1 MCGISAIIHPIE
13 THRIRET
20 LDCMNNSML
29 HRGPDADGIYINE
42 KIGLGHRRLSIID
55 TENSANQPM
64 LSRNKKWV
72 IAFNGEIYNY
82 VELKANELQG
92 VYFQTESDTEVILEL
107 FQKYG
112 IECLPKLRGMFAF
125 VLHNIETD
133 ETFVVRD
140 RYGMKP
146 LYYSMQKNGCFIASE
161 LRALLASDFIPR
173 KLNRTALEEYIETQM
188 VCAPNTLIEN
198 VQLLEAGHYLY
209 FNKKEITKHCYYRL
223 LDDTSYELS
232 DKTNTQELLRS
243 TLRESVIQ
251 HMRADVPFG
260 AFLSGGIDSSLLV
273 GLMSEVRNEKINT
286 FQISF
291 EEEAFDERKY
301 AQLVAKKFNT
311 QHLEINLSANA
322 FLKDI
327 PAAIASI
334 DFPSGD
340 GPNTYAVSKAAKEA
354 GITVAISGLGGDE
367 LFAGYPVF
375 QYMQSIEKSFL
386 LNLSYPL
393 RKSTSILLSSFSSN
407 RLLLKKAELLALKHV
422 DLASAFPL
430 VRKVWNANDLLPR
443 KTKHFEIE
451 KNFKFIFEK
460 DAPLLNRVSSAEIES
475 YMQHVLLRDSDQMSM
490 AHSLEIRLPF
500 LDHKVV
506 ELATHLSTNLK
517 NPTSSKK
524 FLTETFTD
532 LLPHEVVNRKKMG
545 FTLPWSVWMK
555 NELRDFT
562 EEGFNELYKQDV
574 VKEKVLREAW
584 SRFILES
591 EEKSFISFWHLSV
604 LGHWMKNNR
613 ITFEA

>member
-29 HRGPDADGIYINE
+29 HRGPDADGIFINE

-55 TENSANQPM
+55 PENSANQPM
-64 LSRNKKWV
+64 LSRNKKWIV
-72 IAFNGEIYNY
+72 AFNGEIYNY

-112 IECLPKLRGMFAF
+112 VECLPKLRGMFAF

-133 ETFVVRD
+133 ETYVVRD

-173 KLNRTALEEYIETQM
+173 KLNRTALEEYIETQT

-198 VQLLEAGHYLY
+198 VQLLEAGHYLH
-209 FNKKEITKHCYYRL
+209 FNKKETTKHCYYRL

-243 TLRESVIQ
+243 TLRESVAQ

-273 GLMSEVRNEKINT
+273 GLMSEIRTEKINT

-301 AQLVAKKFNT
+301 AQLVAKKFGT
-311 QHLEINLSANA
+311 DHHEINLSANE

-327 PAAIASI
+327 PSAIASI

-340 GPNTYAVSKAAKEA
+340 GPNTYAVSKAAKKS

-375 QYMQSIEKSFL
+375 QYMQSIEKSFIL
-386 LNLSYPL
+386 KLSYPL
-393 RKSTSILLSSFSSN
+393 RKSASVALNAISSSRSL
-407 RLLLKKAELLALKHV
+407 RKKAEMLGLQKAN
-422 DLASAFPL
+422 LASAFPL
-430 VRKVWNANDLLPR
+430 VRNVWKAGELIPR
-443 KTKHFEIE
+443 TTKHFEIE
-451 KNFKFIFEK
+451 NNFNFIFEK
-460 DAPLLNRVSSAEIES
+460 NAPLLNRVSAAEIES

-490 AHSLEIRLPF
+490 AHSLEIRVPF
-500 LDHKVV
+500 LDHTVV

-517 NPTSSKK
+517 NPTSAKK
-524 FLTETFTD
+524 FLTETFAD

-574 VKEKVLREAW
+574 INEEVLRKAW
-584 SRFILES
+584 SKFVLDS

-613 ITFEA
+613 ITFES

>member
-1 MCGISAIIHPIE
+1 MCGISAIIHPKE
-13 THRIRET
+13 KLLVRET
-20 LDCMNNSML
+20 LERMNAAMA
-29 HRGPDADGIYINE
+29 HRGPDADGVYTNQN
-42 KIGLGHRRLSIID
+42 IGLGHRRLSIID

-64 LSRNKKWV
+64 LSFNKKWV

-92 VYFQTESDTEVILEL
+92 VSFQTESDTEVILEL

-112 IECLPKLRGMFAF
+112 IECLSKLKGMFAF
-125 VLHNIETD
+125 ILHNIETA

-146 LYYSMQKNGCFIASE
+146 LYYSMQNNACFIASE
-161 LRALLASDFIPR
+161 LRALLASDAIPR
-173 KLNRTALEEYIETQM
+173 KLNRSALEEYIETQT

-198 VQLLEAGHYLY
+198 VQLLEAGHYLH
-209 FNKKEITKHCYYRL
+209 FNKNETTKHCYYRL

-232 DKTNTQELLRS
+232 DKKSSEKLLRT
-243 TLRESVIQ
+243 TLRESVAQ

-273 GLMSEVRNEKINT
+273 GLMSEVQSEKINT

-311 QHLEINLSANA
+311 QHHEINLSANA

-327 PAAIASI
+327 PAAIAAI

-386 LNLSYPL
+386 LKLSYPL
-393 RKSTSILLSSFSSN
+393 RKSTSMLLSTFSSN
-407 RLLLKKAELLALKHV
+407 RSLRKKAELLGLKHV

-430 VRKVWNANDLLPR
+430 VRKVWNANELLSR
-443 KTKHFEIE
+443 RTKHFEIE

-460 DAPLLNRVSSAEIES
+460 NAPLLNRISAAEIES

-490 AHSLEIRLPF
+490 AHSLEIRVPF
-500 LDHKVV
+500 LDHEVV
-506 ELATHLSTNLK
+506 ELATHISADLK
-517 NPTSSKK
+517 NPTSPKK
-524 FLTETFTD
+524 FLTETFSD
-532 LLPHEVVNRKKMG
+532 ILPHEVVNRKKMG

-555 NELRDFT
+555 NELREFT

-574 VKEKVLREAW
+574 VNEKVLRKAW
-584 SRFILES
+584 NKFILDN

-604 LGHWMKNNR
+604 LGHWMKNNN
-613 ITFEA
+613 ISFES

>member
-112 IECLPKLRGMFAF
+112 IECLSKLRGMFAF
-125 VLHNIETD
+125 VLHNIETA
-133 ETFVVRD
+133 ETYVVRD

-146 LYYSMQKNGCFIASE
+146 LYYSIQKNGCFIASE

-173 KLNRTALEEYIETQM
+173 KLNRTALEEYIETQT

-198 VQLLEAGHYLY
+198 VQLLEAGHYLH
-209 FNKKEITKHCYYRL
+209 FNKKETTKHCYYRL

-243 TLRESVIQ
+243 TLRESVAQ

-273 GLMSEVRNEKINT
+273 GLMSEIRTEKINT

-301 AQLVAKKFNT
+301 AQLVAKKFGT
-311 QHLEINLSANA
+311 DHHEINLSANE
-322 FLKDI
+322 FIKDI
-327 PAAIASI
+327 PSAIASI

-340 GPNTYAVSKAAKEA
+340 GPNTYAVSKAAKKA

-375 QYMQSIEKSFL
+375 QYMQSIEKSFIL
-386 LNLSYPL
+386 KLSYPL
-393 RKSTSILLSSFSSN
+393 RKSASVALNAISSSRS
-407 RLLLKKAELLALKHV
+407 LAKKAELLGLHKAN
-422 DLASAFPL
+422 LASAFPL
-430 VRKVWNANDLLPR
+430 VRNVWKAGELIPR
-443 KTKHFEIE
+443 TTKHFEIE
-451 KNFKFIFEK
+451 NNFNFIFEK
-460 DAPLLNRVSSAEIES
+460 NATLLNRVSAAEIES

-490 AHSLEIRLPF
+490 AHSLEIRVPF
-500 LDHKVV
+500 LDHTVV

-517 NPTSSKK
+517 NPTSAKK
-524 FLTETFTD
+524 FLTETFAD

-574 VKEKVLREAW
+574 INEEVLRKAW
-584 SRFILES
+584 SKFVLGS

-613 ITFEA
+613 ITFES

>member
-1 MCGISAIIHPIE
+1 MCGISAIIHPK
-13 THRIRET
+13 ET
-20 LDCMNNSML
+20 LVVREALERMNAAMT
-29 HRGPDADGIYINE
+29 HRGPDAEGCYTNE
-42 KIGLGHRRLSIID
+42 NIGLGHRRLSIID

-64 LSRNKKWV
+64 LSSNKKWV

-82 VELKANELQG
+82 VELKAKELQG
-92 VYFQTESDTEVILEL
+92 IQFQTESDTEVILEL
-107 FQKYG
+107 FDKFG
-112 IECLPKLRGMFAF
+112 TKAIDMLKGMFAF
-125 VLHNIETD
+125 VLHHIPTNETY
-133 ETFVVRD
+133 VVRD

-146 LYYSMQKNGCFIASE
+146 LYYSLQKEGCFVASE
-161 LRALLASDFIPR
+161 LRALLASECIPR
-173 KLNRTALEEYIETQM
+173 KLNRSALEEYIETQT

-198 VQLLEAGHYLY
+198 VKLLEAGHYLH
-209 FNKKEITKHCYYRL
+209 FKQKEISKHCYYRL
-223 LDDTSYELS
+223 LSDTSYELTDQKS
-232 DKTNTQELLRS
+232 SQELLRS
-243 TLRESVIQ
+243 TLRESVMQ

-273 GLMSEVRNEKINT
+273 GLMSEVQTEKIST

-311 QHLEINLSANA
+311 DHHEINLSANT

-340 GPNTYAVSKAAKEA
+340 GPNTYAVSKAAKKA

-386 LNLSYPL
+386 LKLSYPL
-393 RKSTSILLSSFSSN
+393 RKSASAILSAVSSN
-407 RLLLKKAELLALKHV
+407 RSILKKAELLGLQKAN
-422 DLASAFPL
+422 LASAFPL
-430 VRKVWNANDLLPR
+430 VRNVWKANELIPR
-443 KTKHFEIE
+443 TSKHFEIE
-451 KNFKFIFEK
+451 KNFNFIFEK
-460 DAPLLNRVSSAEIES
+460 DASILNRVSAAEIES

-490 AHSLEIRLPF
+490 AHSLEIRVPF
-500 LDHKVV
+500 LDHEVV

-517 NPTSSKK
+517 NPTSPKK
-524 FLTETFTD
+524 FLTESFAD

-555 NELRDFT
+555 NELREFT
-562 EEGFNELYKQDV
+562 EEGFNELYTQYV
-574 VKEKVLREAW
+574 VNEKVLRKAW
-584 SRFILES
+584 NKFLSGN

-613 ITFEA
+613 ITFDQ

>member
-1 MCGISAIIHPIE
+1 MCGISAIIHPKE
-13 THRIRET
+13 THLVRET
-20 LDCMNNSML
+20 LERMNAAMA
-29 HRGPDADGIYINE
+29 HRGPDADGIYSNE
-42 KIGLGHRRLSIID
+42 HIGLGHRRLSIID

-64 LSRNKKWV
+64 LSSNKKWV

-82 VELKANELQG
+82 VELKAGELQG
-92 VYFQTESDTEVILEL
+92 VSFQTESDTEVILEL

-112 IECLPKLRGMFAF
+112 VKSLSKLKGMFAF
-125 VLHNIETD
+125 VLHNIETT

-140 RYGMKP
+140 RCGMKP
-146 LYYSMQKNGCFIASE
+146 LYYSMQNNGCFIASE
-161 LRALLASDFIPR
+161 LRALLASNAIPR
-173 KLNRTALEEYIETQM
+173 KLNRSALEEYIETQT
-188 VCAPNTLIEN
+188 VCAPNTLIEH

-209 FNKKEITKHCYYRL
+209 FKKNETTKHCYYRL

-232 DKTNTQELLRS
+232 DKKSAQELLRS
-243 TLRESVIQ
+243 TMRESVMQ

-311 QHLEINLSANA
+311 NHHEINLSAND

-327 PAAIASI
+327 PAAVAAI

-375 QYMQSIEKSFL
+375 QYMQRIEKSFL
-386 LNLSYPL
+386 LKLSYPL
-393 RKSTSILLSSFSSN
+393 RKSVSVALNTISSSRSL
-407 RLLLKKAELLALKHV
+407 RKKAELLALPKV
-422 DLASAFPL
+422 TLASAFPL
-430 VRKVWNANDLLPR
+430 VRNVWKAGVLIPR
-443 KTKHFEIE
+443 TTKHFEIE
-451 KNFKFIFEK
+451 NNFNFIFDK
-460 DAPLLNRVSSAEIES
+460 NAPLLNRASAAEIES

-490 AHSLEIRLPF
+490 AHSLEIRVPF
-500 LDHKVV
+500 LDHEVV

-517 NPTSSKK
+517 NPTSPKK
-524 FLTETFTD
+524 FLTESFAD
-532 LLPHEVVNRKKMG
+532 LLPHEVVNREKMG

-555 NELRDFT
+555 NELREFT
-562 EEGFNELYKQDV
+562 EEGFQNLYSHGVVNES
-574 VKEKVLREAW
+574 VLSKSW
-584 SRFILES
+584 IKFLNGS

-604 LGHWMKNNR
+604 LGHWMKNNS
-613 ITFEA
+613 INFES

>member
-55 TENSANQPM
+55 MENSANQPM

-112 IECLPKLRGMFAF
+112 IECLSKLRGMFAF
-125 VLHNIETD
+125 VLHNIETA
-133 ETFVVRD
+133 ETYVVRD

-173 KLNRTALEEYIETQM
+173 KLNRTALEEYIETQT

-198 VQLLEAGHYLY
+198 VQLLEAGHYLH
-209 FNKKEITKHCYYRL
+209 FNKKETTKHCYYRL

-243 TLRESVIQ
+243 TLRESVAQ

-273 GLMSEVRNEKINT
+273 GLMSEIRTEKINT

-301 AQLVAKKFNT
+301 AQLVAKKFGT
-311 QHLEINLSANA
+311 DHHEINLSANE

-327 PAAIASI
+327 PSAIASI

-340 GPNTYAVSKAAKEA
+340 GPNTYAVSKAAKKA

-375 QYMQSIEKSFL
+375 QYMQSIEKSFIL
-386 LNLSYPL
+386 KLSYPL
-393 RKSTSILLSSFSSN
+393 RKSASVALNAISYSRSL
-407 RLLLKKAELLALKHV
+407 RKKAELLGLHKV
-422 DLASAFPL
+422 NLASAFPL
-430 VRKVWNANDLLPR
+430 VRNVWKAGELIPR
-443 KTKHFEIE
+443 ATKHFEIE
-451 KNFKFIFEK
+451 NNFNFIFEK
-460 DAPLLNRVSSAEIES
+460 NAPLLNRVSAAEIES

-490 AHSLEIRLPF
+490 AHSLEIRVPF
-500 LDHKVV
+500 LDHTVV

-517 NPTSSKK
+517 NPTSAKK
-524 FLTETFTD
+524 FLTETFAD

-574 VKEKVLREAW
+574 INEEVLRKAW
-584 SRFILES
+584 NKFVLGS

-613 ITFEA
+613 ITFES

>member
-20 LDCMNNSML
+20 LDCMNNSMH

-55 TENSANQPM
+55 PENSANQPM

-112 IECLPKLRGMFAF
+112 IECLSKLRGMFAF
-125 VLHNIETD
+125 VLHNIETA
-133 ETFVVRD
+133 ETYVVRD

-173 KLNRTALEEYIETQM
+173 KLNRTALEEYIETQT

-198 VQLLEAGHYLY
+198 VQLLEAGHYLH
-209 FNKKEITKHCYYRL
+209 FNKKETTKHCYYRL

-243 TLRESVIQ
+243 TLRESVAQ

-273 GLMSEVRNEKINT
+273 GLMSEIRTEKINT

-301 AQLVAKKFNT
+301 AQLVAKKFGT
-311 QHLEINLSANA
+311 DHHEINLSANE

-327 PAAIASI
+327 PSAIASI

-340 GPNTYAVSKAAKEA
+340 GPNTYAVSKAAKKA

-375 QYMQSIEKSFL
+375 QYMQNIEKSFIL
-386 LNLSYPL
+386 KLSYPL
-393 RKSTSILLSSFSSN
+393 RKSASVALNAISSSRSL
-407 RLLLKKAELLALKHV
+407 RKKAEMLGLQKAN
-422 DLASAFPL
+422 LASAFPL
-430 VRKVWNANDLLPR
+430 VRNVWKAGELIPR
-443 KTKHFEIE
+443 TTKHFEIE
-451 KNFKFIFEK
+451 NNFNFIFEK
-460 DAPLLNRVSSAEIES
+460 NAPLLNRVSAAEIES

-490 AHSLEIRLPF
+490 AHSLEIRVPF
-500 LDHKVV
+500 LDHTVV

-517 NPTSSKK
+517 NPTSAKK
-524 FLTETFTD
+524 FLTETFAD

-574 VKEKVLREAW
+574 INEEVLRKAW
-584 SRFILES
+584 SKFVLGS

-613 ITFEA
+613 ITFES

>member
-1 MCGISAIIHPIE
+1 MCGISAIIHPKE
-13 THRIRET
+13 THRVRET
-20 LDCMNNSML
+20 LERMNAAMA
-29 HRGPDADGIYINE
+29 HRGPDADGVYTNQN
-42 KIGLGHRRLSIID
+42 IGLGHRRLSIID

-64 LSRNKKWV
+64 LSFNKKWV

-92 VYFQTESDTEVILEL
+92 VSFQTESDTEVILEL

-112 IECLPKLRGMFAF
+112 IECLSKLKGMFAF
-125 VLHNIETD
+125 ILHNIETA

-146 LYYSMQKNGCFIASE
+146 LYYSMQNDVYFIASE
-161 LRALLASDFIPR
+161 LRALLASDAVPR
-173 KLNRTALEEYIETQM
+173 KLNRSALEEYIETQT

-198 VQLLEAGHYLY
+198 VQLLEAGHYLH
-209 FNKKEITKHCYYRL
+209 FNKNETTKHCYYRL

-232 DKTNTQELLRS
+232 DKKSSEKLLRT
-243 TLRESVIQ
+243 TLRESVAQ

-260 AFLSGGIDSSLLV
+260 AFLSGGLDSSLLV
-273 GLMSEVRNEKINT
+273 GLMSEVQSEKINT

-311 QHLEINLSANA
+311 QHHEINLSANA

-327 PAAIASI
+327 PAAIAAI

-386 LNLSYPL
+386 LRLSYPL
-393 RKSTSILLSSFSSN
+393 RKSASALLNSISSSRSL
-407 RLLLKKAELLALKHV
+407 RKKAELLGLPKAN
-422 DLASAFPL
+422 LASAFPL
-430 VRKVWNANDLLPR
+430 VRNVWKTNELITR
-443 KTKHFEIE
+443 TTKHFEIE
-451 KNFKFIFEK
+451 NNFNFIFEK
-460 DAPLLNRVSSAEIES
+460 KYPLLNRVSAAEIES

-490 AHSLEIRLPF
+490 AHSLEIRVPF
-500 LDHKVV
+500 LDHQVV

-517 NPTSSKK
+517 NPTSAKK
-524 FLTETFTD
+524 FLTETFAD

-555 NELRDFT
+555 NELREFT

-574 VKEKVLREAW
+574 INEKVLRKSW
-584 SRFILES
+584 NKFILGN

-613 ITFEA
+613 IIFEA

>member
-20 LDCMNNSML
+20 LDCMNNSMH

-55 TENSANQPM
+55 PENSANQPM

-72 IAFNGEIYNY
+72 VAFNGEIYNY

-112 IECLPKLRGMFAF
+112 VECLPKLRGMFAF
-125 VLHNIETD
+125 VLHNIETA
-133 ETFVVRD
+133 ETYVVRD

-173 KLNRTALEEYIETQM
+173 KLNRTALEEYIETQT

-198 VQLLEAGHYLY
+198 VQLLEAGHYLH
-209 FNKKEITKHCYYRL
+209 FNKKETTKHCYYRL

-243 TLRESVIQ
+243 TLRESVAQ

-273 GLMSEVRNEKINT
+273 GLMSEIRTEKINT

-301 AQLVAKKFNT
+301 AQLVAKKFGT
-311 QHLEINLSANA
+311 DHHEINLSANE

-327 PAAIASI
+327 PSAIASI

-340 GPNTYAVSKAAKEA
+340 GPNTYAVSKAAKKA

-375 QYMQSIEKSFL
+375 QYMQSIEKSFIL
-386 LNLSYPL
+386 KLSYPL
-393 RKSTSILLSSFSSN
+393 RKSASVALNAISYSRSL
-407 RLLLKKAELLALKHV
+407 RKKAELLGLHKAN
-422 DLASAFPL
+422 LASAFPL
-430 VRKVWNANDLLPR
+430 VRNVWKAGELIPR
-443 KTKHFEIE
+443 TTKHFEIE
-451 KNFKFIFEK
+451 NNFNFIFEK
-460 DAPLLNRVSSAEIES
+460 NAPLLNRVSAAEIES

-490 AHSLEIRLPF
+490 AHSLEIRVPF
-500 LDHKVV
+500 LDHTVV

-517 NPTSSKK
+517 NPTSAKK
-524 FLTETFTD
+524 FLTETFAD

-574 VKEKVLREAW
+574 INEEVLRKAW
-584 SRFILES
+584 SKFVLAS

-613 ITFEA
+613 ITFES

>member
-1 MCGISAIIHPIE
+1 MCGISAIIDPKE
-13 THRIRET
+13 THRVRET
-20 LDCMNNSML
+20 LERMNAAMA
-29 HRGPDADGIYINE
+29 HRGPDADGVYTNQN
-42 KIGLGHRRLSIID
+42 IGVGHRRLSIID

-64 LSRNKKWV
+64 LSFNKKWV

-82 VELKANELQG
+82 VELKANELKG

-112 IECLPKLRGMFAF
+112 IECLSKLKGMFAF
-125 VLHNIETD
+125 ILHNIETA

-146 LYYSMQKNGCFIASE
+146 LYYSMQNDVYFIASE
-161 LRALLASDFIPR
+161 LRALLASDAVPR
-173 KLNRTALEEYIETQM
+173 KLNRSALEEYIETQT

-198 VQLLEAGHYLY
+198 VQLLEAGHYLH
-209 FNKKEITKHCYYRL
+209 FNKNETTKHCYYRL

-232 DKTNTQELLRS
+232 DKKSSEKLLHT
-243 TLRESVIQ
+243 TLRESVAQ

-273 GLMSEVRNEKINT
+273 GLMSEVQSEKINT

-311 QHLEINLSANA
+311 QHHEINLSANA

-327 PAAIASI
+327 PAAIAAI

-386 LNLSYPL
+386 LKLSYPL
-393 RKSTSILLSSFSSN
+393 RKSASALLNSISSSRSL
-407 RLLLKKAELLALKHV
+407 RKKAELLGLPKAN
-422 DLASAFPL
+422 LASAFPL
-430 VRKVWNANDLLPR
+430 VRNVWKTNELITR
-443 KTKHFEIE
+443 TTKHFEIE
-451 KNFKFIFEK
+451 NNFNFIFEK
-460 DAPLLNRVSSAEIES
+460 KYPLLNRVSAAEIES

-490 AHSLEIRLPF
+490 AHSLEIRVPF
-500 LDHKVV
+500 LDHQVV

-517 NPTSSKK
+517 NPTSPKK
-524 FLTETFTD
+524 FLTETFAD
-532 LLPHEVVNRKKMG
+532 LLPYEVVNRKKMG

-555 NELRDFT
+555 NELREFT
-562 EEGFNELYKQDV
+562 EEGFKELYKQDV
-574 VKEKVLREAW
+574 INEKVLRKSW
-584 SRFILES
+584 NKFILGN

-613 ITFEA
+613 IIFEA

>member
-1 MCGISAIIHPIE
+1 MCGISAIIHPKE
-13 THRIRET
+13 KLHTQEALLR
-20 LDCMNNSML
+20 MNNAMT

-64 LSRNKKWV
+64 LSFNKKWV
-72 IAFNGEIYNY
+72 IVFNGEIYNY

-92 VYFQTESDTEVILEL
+92 VSFQTESDTEVILEL

-112 IECLPKLRGMFAF
+112 IECLPKLKGMFAF
-125 VLHNIETD
+125 VLHNIETA
-133 ETFVVRD
+133 ETYVVRD

-173 KLNRTALEEYIETQM
+173 KLNRTALEEYIETQT

-198 VQLLEAGHYLY
+198 VTLLEAGHYLY
-209 FNKKEITKHCYYRL
+209 FNKNETTKHCYYRL

-232 DKTNTQELLRS
+232 DKSSAQELLRS
-243 TLRESVIQ
+243 RLLESVAQ

-273 GLMSEVRNEKINT
+273 GLMSEVQSEKINT

-311 QHLEINLSANA
+311 QHHEINLSANA

-327 PAAIASI
+327 PAAIAAI

-386 LNLSYPL
+386 LKLSYPL
-393 RKSTSILLSSFSSN
+393 RKSASAVLSTLSSN
-407 RLLLKKAELLALKHV
+407 RSLLKKAELLGLPKAN
-422 DLASAFPL
+422 LASAFPL
-430 VRKVWNANDLLPR
+430 VRAVWKANELIPR
-443 KTKHFEIE
+443 TTKHFEIE
-451 KNFKFIFEK
+451 RNFNFIFEK
-460 DAPLLNRVSSAEIES
+460 DAPLLNRVSAAEIES

-490 AHSLEIRLPF
+490 AHSLEIRVPF
-500 LDHKVV
+500 LDHQVV

-517 NPTSSKK
+517 NPTSTKK
-524 FLTETFTD
+524 FLTETFVD

-555 NELRDFT
+555 NELRNFC
-562 EEGFNELYKQDV
+562 EEGFNELYKQEV
-574 VKEKVLREAW
+574 VNENVLRKAW
-584 SRFILES
+584 SKFIFGS

>member
-1 MCGISAIIHPIE
+1 MCGISAIIHPKE
-13 THRIRET
+13 KLLVRET
-20 LDCMNNSML
+20 LERMNAAMV
-29 HRGPDADGIYINE
+29 HRGPDADGCYTNDN
-42 KIGLGHRRLSIID
+42 IGLGHKRLSIID

-64 LSRNKKWV
+64 LSFNKKWI

-92 VYFQTESDTEVILEL
+92 VSFQTESDTEVILEL

-112 IECLPKLRGMFAF
+112 VEGISKLKGMFAF
-125 VLHNIETD
+125 VLHNIETA
-133 ETFVVRD
+133 ETYVARD

-146 LYYSMQKNGCFIASE
+146 LYYSMQNDACFIASE
-161 LRALLASDFIPR
+161 LRALLASDAIPR
-173 KLNRTALEEYIETQM
+173 KLNRSALEEYIETQT
-188 VCAPNTLIEN
+188 VCAPNTLIEH
-198 VQLLEAGHYLY
+198 VQLLEAGHYLH
-209 FNKKEITKHCYYRL
+209 FKKNETTKHCYYRL
-223 LDDTSYELS
+223 LNDTSYEFS
-232 DKTNTQELLRS
+232 DKKSAQELLRS
-243 TLRESVIQ
+243 TMRESVEQ

-273 GLMSEVRNEKINT
+273 GLMSEVRAEKINT

-311 QHLEINLSANA
+311 QHHEINLSANA

-327 PAAIASI
+327 PAAIAAI

-386 LNLSYPL
+386 LKLSYPL
-393 RKSTSILLSSFSSN
+393 RKSASALLNSISSTRSL
-407 RLLLKKAELLALKHV
+407 RKKAELLGLPKAN
-422 DLASAFPL
+422 LASAFPL
-430 VRKVWNANDLLPR
+430 VRNVWKTNELITR
-443 KTKHFEIE
+443 TTKHFEIE
-451 KNFKFIFEK
+451 NNFNFIFEK
-460 DAPLLNRVSSAEIES
+460 NAPLLNRVSAAEIES

-490 AHSLEIRLPF
+490 AHSLEIRVPF
-500 LDHKVV
+500 LDHQVV

-517 NPTSSKK
+517 NPTSAKK
-524 FLTETFTD
+524 FLTETFAD
-532 LLPHEVVNRKKMG
+532 LLPHEVVNRTKMG

-555 NELRDFT
+555 NELREFT

-574 VKEKVLREAW
+574 INEKVLRKAW
-584 SRFILES
+584 NKFILGN

-604 LGHWMKNNR
+604 LGHWMRNNR

>member
-13 THRIRET
+13 THRVRET
-20 LDCMNNSML
+20 LELMNAAMA
-29 HRGPDADGIYINE
+29 HRGPDADGCYTNE
-42 KIGLGHRRLSIID
+42 NIGLGHRRLSIID
-55 TENSANQPM
+55 KETSANQPM
-64 LSRNKKWV
+64 LSFNKKWV

-92 VYFQTESDTEVILEL
+92 VSFQTESDTEVIIEL

-112 IECLPKLRGMFAF
+112 IECLSKLKGMFAF
-125 VLHNIETD
+125 VLHNIETA

-146 LYYSMQKNGCFIASE
+146 LYYSMQNNVCLIASE
-161 LRALLASDFIPR
+161 LRALLASDAIPR
-173 KLNRTALEEYIETQM
+173 KLNRSALEEYIETQT

-198 VQLLEAGHYLY
+198 VQLLEAGHYLH
-209 FNKKEITKHCYYRL
+209 FNKKETTKHCYYRL
-223 LDDTSYELS
+223 LDNTSYELS
-232 DKTNTQELLRS
+232 DKTSTQELLRS
-243 TLRESVIQ
+243 TLRESVNQ

-273 GLMSEVRNEKINT
+273 GLMSEIRTEKINT

-311 QHLEINLSANA
+311 RHHEINLSANA

-327 PAAIASI
+327 PAAIAAI

-386 LNLSYPL
+386 LKLSYPL
-393 RKSTSILLSSFSSN
+393 RKSASALLNSISSSRSL
-407 RLLLKKAELLALKHV
+407 RKKAELLGLPKAN
-422 DLASAFPL
+422 LASAFPL
-430 VRKVWNANDLLPR
+430 VRNVWKTNELITR
-443 KTKHFEIE
+443 TTKHFEIE
-451 KNFKFIFEK
+451 NNFNFIFEK
-460 DAPLLNRVSSAEIES
+460 KYPLLNRVSAAEIES

-490 AHSLEIRLPF
+490 AHSLEIRVPF
-500 LDHKVV
+500 LDHQVV

-517 NPTSSKK
+517 NPTSAKK
-524 FLTETFTD
+524 FLTETFAD
-532 LLPHEVVNRKKMG
+532 LLPHEVVNRTKMG

-555 NELRDFT
+555 NELREFT

-574 VKEKVLREAW
+574 INEKVLRKAW
-584 SRFILES
+584 NKFILGN

-604 LGHWMKNNR
+604 LGHWMKNNS
-613 ITFEA
+613 IKF

>member
-1 MCGISAIIHPIE
+1 MCGISAIIHPKE
-13 THRIRET
+13 THRVRET
-20 LDCMNNSML
+20 LERMNAAMA
-29 HRGPDADGIYINE
+29 HRGPDADGVYTNQN
-42 KIGLGHRRLSIID
+42 IGLGHRRLSIID

-64 LSRNKKWV
+64 LSFNKKWV

-92 VYFQTESDTEVILEL
+92 VSFQTESDTEVILEL

-112 IECLPKLRGMFAF
+112 IECLSKLKGMFAF
-125 VLHNIETD
+125 ILHNIETA

-146 LYYSMQKNGCFIASE
+146 LYYSMQNDVYFIASE
-161 LRALLASDFIPR
+161 LRALLASDAVPR
-173 KLNRTALEEYIETQM
+173 KLNRSALEEYIETQT

-198 VQLLEAGHYLY
+198 VQLLEAGHYLH
-209 FNKKEITKHCYYRL
+209 FNKNETTKHCYYRL

-232 DKTNTQELLRS
+232 DKKSSEKLLRT
-243 TLRESVIQ
+243 TLRQSVAQ

-273 GLMSEVRNEKINT
+273 GLMSEVQSEKINT

-311 QHLEINLSANA
+311 QHHEINLSANA

-327 PAAIASI
+327 PAAIAAI

-386 LNLSYPL
+386 LKLSYPL
-393 RKSTSILLSSFSSN
+393 RKSASALLNSISSSRSL
-407 RLLLKKAELLALKHV
+407 RKKAELLGLPKAN
-422 DLASAFPL
+422 LASAFPL
-430 VRKVWNANDLLPR
+430 VRNVWKTNELITR
-443 KTKHFEIE
+443 TTKHFEIE
-451 KNFKFIFEK
+451 NNFNFIFEK
-460 DAPLLNRVSSAEIES
+460 KYPLLNRVSAAEIAS

-490 AHSLEIRLPF
+490 AHSLEIRVPF
-500 LDHKVV
+500 LDHQVV

-517 NPTSSKK
+517 NPTSAKK
-524 FLTETFTD
+524 FLTETFAD

-555 NELRDFT
+555 NELREFT

-574 VKEKVLREAW
+574 INEKVLRKSW
-584 SRFILES
+584 NKFILGN

-613 ITFEA
+613 IIFEA

>member
-1 MCGISAIIHPIE
+1 MCGISAIIQYKTDVPV
-13 THRIRET
+13 REA
-20 LDCMNNSML
+20 LERMNNKMS
-29 HRGPDADGIYINE
+29 HRGPDAAGVYLNE
-42 KIGLGHRRLSIID
+42 NICLGHRRLSIID

-64 LSRNKKWV
+64 ISSNKDWV

-92 VYFQTESDTEVILEL
+92 ATFQTESDTEVILEL
-107 FQKYG
+107 FVKFG
-112 IECLPKLRGMFAF
+112 TDAISKLKGMFAF
-125 VLHNIETD
+125 TIHHIQTNETY
-133 ETFVVRD
+133 VVRD

-146 LYYSMQKNGCFIASE
+146 LYYSVQKNGCFIASE
-161 LRALLASDFIPR
+161 LRGLLASDFIP
-173 KLNRTALEEYIETQM
+173 KKINRSALEEYIETQT

-198 VQLLEAGHYLY
+198 VQLLEAGHYLH
-209 FNKKEITKHCYYRL
+209 FTKTQTTKHCYYRL
-223 LDDTSYELS
+223 LDDTSYELT
-232 DKTNTQELLRS
+232 DKKSSQELLRS
-243 TLRESVIQ
+243 TMRESVMQ

-273 GLMSEVRNEKINT
+273 GLMSEVQNEKINT

-311 QHLEINLSANA
+311 NHHEINLKAKE

-327 PAAIASI
+327 PAAISAI

-375 QYMQSIEKSFL
+375 HYMQSIEKSFL
-386 LNLSYPL
+386 LKLSFPL
-393 RKSTSILLSSFSSN
+393 RKSTSILLSNFSSN
-407 RLLLKKAELLALKHV
+407 RSLRKKAELLGLKHA

-430 VRKVWNANDLLPR
+430 VRKVWNANELLVR

-451 KNFKFIFEK
+451 NNFKFIFEK
-460 DAPLLNRVSSAEIES
+460 TVPLLNRVSAAEIES

-490 AHSLEIRLPF
+490 AHSLEIRVPF
-500 LDHKVV
+500 LDHEVV
-506 ELATHLSTNLK
+506 ELATHLSNDLK
-517 NPTSSKK
+517 FPTSQKK
-524 FLTETFTD
+524 FLTETFSD
-532 LLPHEVVNRKKMG
+532 LLPNEVVNRKKMG

-562 EEGFNELYKQDV
+562 ESGFQVLFDQEV
-574 VKEKVLREAW
+574 VNEKVLKIAW
-584 SRFILES
+584 NKFLQGN

-604 LGHWMKNNR
+604 LGHWMKNNN
-613 ITFEA
+613 ISFES

>member
-1 MCGISAIIHPIE
+1 MCGISAIIHPKE
-13 THRIRET
+13 KLLVRET
-20 LDCMNNSML
+20 LERMNAAMA
-29 HRGPDADGIYINE
+29 HRGPDADGCYTNDN
-42 KIGLGHRRLSIID
+42 IGLGHKRLSIID

-64 LSRNKKWV
+64 LSSNKNWV

-82 VELKANELQG
+82 VELKANELQD
-92 VYFQTESDTEVILEL
+92 VSFQTVSDTEVILEL

-112 IECLPKLRGMFAF
+112 IECLSKLKGMFAF
-125 VLHNIETD
+125 VLHNIETA
-133 ETFVVRD
+133 ETFVARD

-146 LYYSMQKNGCFIASE
+146 LYYSMQNNVCFIASE
-161 LRALLASDFIPR
+161 LRALLASDAIPR
-173 KLNRTALEEYIETQM
+173 KLNRSALEEYIETQT

-198 VQLLEAGHYLY
+198 VQLLEAGHYLH
-209 FNKKEITKHCYYRL
+209 FNKNETTKHCYYRL

-232 DKTNTQELLRS
+232 DKKSSEKLLRT
-243 TLRESVIQ
+243 TLRESVAQ

-273 GLMSEVRNEKINT
+273 GLMSEVQSEKINT

-301 AQLVAKKFNT
+301 AQLVAQKFNT
-311 QHLEINLSANA
+311 NHHEINLSAND

-327 PAAIASI
+327 PAAVASI

-386 LNLSYPL
+386 LKLSYPL
-393 RKSTSILLSSFSSN
+393 RKSASALLNSLSSTRSL
-407 RLLLKKAELLALKHV
+407 RKKAELLGLPKAN
-422 DLASAFPL
+422 LASAFPL
-430 VRKVWNANDLLPR
+430 VRNVWKTNELITR
-443 KTKHFEIE
+443 TTKHFEIE
-451 KNFKFIFEK
+451 NNFNFIFEK
-460 DAPLLNRVSSAEIES
+460 NAPLLNRVSAAEIES

-490 AHSLEIRLPF
+490 AHSLEIRVPF
-500 LDHKVV
+500 LDHQVV

-517 NPTSSKK
+517 NPSSAKK
-524 FLTETFTD
+524 FLTETFAD
-532 LLPHEVVNRKKMG
+532 LLPHEVVNRTKMG

-574 VKEKVLREAW
+574 VNEKVLRKAW
-584 SRFILES
+584 NKFILGN

-604 LGHWMKNNR
+604 LGHWMRNNR